1 MAFLKL
7 PFFFFLFFK
16 SVKVHAPP
24 PTYLALSLMV
34 CFSSAVTTCMQFL
47 RLCQA
52 APCLWNIG
60 PWCFLLFISPSM
72 TWFISIHG
80 LKRWKSE
87 TQLWNLTWPTQL
99 LLIIL
104 RLLLPLKTGIWHV
117 GPSLILGSWFYN
129 SCAGWSNGF
138 LSEKN
143 FFLSS
148 SVCFI
153 YSFMHAP
160 NFYGASNICRL

>member
-1 MAFLKL
+1 
-7 PFFFFLFFK
+7 
-16 SVKVHAPP
+16 
-24 PTYLALSLMV
+24 MV

-80 LKRWKSE
+80 LKCWESE

-104 RLLLPLKTGIWHV
+104 RPLLPLKTGIWHV

-129 SCAGWSNGF
+129 SCGGWSNGF
-138 LSEKN
+138 LSEEN
-143 FFLSS
+143 FF
-148 SVCFI
+148 SVIFSVFYLFI
-153 YSFMHAP
+153 HSCTKFLYL
-160 NFYGASNICRL
+160 SNICRLYSKYWGYGTEQNSLLFLNELII